1 MTQQF
6 AGQKLILI
14 GGTSGIGKAVAQQV
28 LQGGGAVVL
37 VGRRAEKLQAAVEEL
52 GAYGLVVG
60 EQADITKP
68 EERRTLSDRLTAK
81 HGDATLLVN
90 AAGVFLP
97 KPFLEHT
104 EADYD
109 LYLDLN
115 KATFFLTQTVAKNMA
130 ENGRSGAIVNVGSMW
145 AKQAVQA
152 TPSSAYSMAKAGLH
166 SLTQHLAMEL
176 ASKNIR
182 VNAVSPAVVETPIY
196 EGFIP
201 KDEVHG
207 TLQGFNAFHPIGRV
221 GTPDD
226 VAHAIAFL
234 LSNQAEWV
242 TGAVWDVD
250 GGVMAGRNQYN

>member
-6 AGQKLILI
+6 AGQKLIVI
-14 GGTSGIGKAVAQQV
+14 GGTSGIGKSVAQLI
-28 LQGGGAVVL
+28 LQGGGSAVL
-37 VGRRAEKLQAAVEEL
+37 VGRQAGKLQNAVDEL
-52 GAYGLVVG
+52 QAYGPVVG
-60 EQADITKP
+60 EQVDITNAS
-68 EERRTLSDRLTAK
+68 ERSALRDRLIAK
-81 HGDATLLVN
+81 HVDATLLVN

-97 KPFLEHT
+97 KSFLEHS

-115 KATFFLTQTVAKNMA
+115 KATFFLTQTIVKNMV
-130 ENGRSGAIVNVGSMW
+130 ENGHGGAIVNVGSMW

-176 ASKNIR
+176 AGQNIR

-201 KDEVHG
+201 KDEVHSA
-207 TLQGFNAFHPIGRV
+207 LQGFNAFHPIGRV
-221 GTPDD
+221 GTPEE
-226 VAHAIAFL
+226 VAQAIAFI
-234 LSNQAEWV
+234 LSDQAAWV
-242 TGAVWDVD
+242 TGAIWDID

>member
-6 AGQKLILI
+6 SGQKLIVI
-14 GGTSGIGKAVAQQV
+14 GGTSGIGKSVAQQV
-28 LQGGGAVVL
+28 LQGGGSAVL
-37 VGRRAEKLQAAVEEL
+37 VGRRAEKLQAAVDEL
-52 GAYGLVVG
+52 QVYGPVVG
-60 EQADITKP
+60 EQADIANLS
-68 EERRTLSDRLTAK
+68 ERNALSDRLIAK
-81 HGDATLLVN
+81 HADATLLVN

-97 KPFLEHT
+97 KPFLAHT
-104 EADYD
+104 ESDYD

-115 KATFFLTQTVAKNMA
+115 KAIFFLTQTVAKNMV
-130 ENGRSGAIVNVGSMW
+130 ENGRGGAIVNVGSMW

-176 ASKNIR
+176 AGENIR

-196 EGFIP
+196 EGFIS
-201 KDEVHG
+201 KDEVHD
-207 TLQGFNAFHPIGRV
+207 TLQGFNAFHIRGRV
-221 GTPDD
+221 GTPED

-234 LSNQAEWV
+234 LSDNADWV
-242 TGAVWDVD
+242 TGAIWDID